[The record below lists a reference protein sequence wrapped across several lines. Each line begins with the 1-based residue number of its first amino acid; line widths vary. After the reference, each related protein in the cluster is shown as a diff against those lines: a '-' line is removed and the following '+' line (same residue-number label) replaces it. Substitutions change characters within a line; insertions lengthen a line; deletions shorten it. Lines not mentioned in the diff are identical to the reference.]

1 MVLPLLFDVWH
12 SLSWR
17 SGSGCYFLL
26 SILCSCVVCTI
37 VAAYWVL
44 NLPLS
49 MLFAD
54 ILEFALLTY
63 SVRGLFAKFAFVV
76 AEQFRLENA

>member
-1 MVLPLLFDVWH
+1 
-12 SLSWR
+12 
-17 SGSGCYFLL
+17 
-26 SILCSCVVCTI
+26 
-37 VAAYWVL
+37 
-44 NLPLS
+44 